1 MEFDDYFTLADA
13 AKLLGI
19 SKAQVSRLIKDGRI
33 EAARP
38 GGPMV
43 LVLKASAAQYKS
55 TRRKPGRP
63 PATPQPPAPKRRGK
77 KSG

>member
-13 AKLLGI
+13 AKLLKV

-33 EAARP
+33 EAVRP

-43 LVLKASAAQYKS
+43 LVLRASAANYKD

-63 PATPQPPAPKRRGK
+63 PATKPPANRRKGT
-77 KSG
+77 